1 MSDLKAE
8 PVRLDHAI
16 ERLIVDA
23 PSPVERAQ
31 AERFEVIHR
40 GRRKQD
46 GLGPAAEGLVDRL
59 FEFTMPRL
67 SDPRIMQAGR
77 YLPLLEELAEKLAEE
92 AEGEDRN
99 LRYAALVL
107 RSELRRHQLLRSYVN
122 ALIEP

>member
-1 MSDLKAE
+1 MSDLKTEA
-8 PVRLDHAI
+8 VRLDHAI
-16 ERLIVDA
+16 ERLVVDA

-31 AERFEVIHR
+31 VKRFEIIHQS
-40 GRRKQD
+40 RRKQD
-46 GLGPAAEGLVDRL
+46 GLGLAAEGLVGRL

-67 SDPRIMQAGR
+67 ADPEIMQAGR
-77 YLPLLEELAEKLAEE
+77 YLPLLEELVEKVTEQ
-92 AEGEDRN
+92 AEGEDRD